1 MKVKATKVT
10 GLHTLDYVTE
20 GKVYDVYN
28 PSYTSGIGWVVDDV
42 GDFIS
47 IDFSDEGECCHGV
60 KWEIVE

>member
-10 GLHTLDYVTE
+10 GIHTLDYVTE

-42 GDFIS
+42 GDSIL
-47 IDFSDEGECCHGV
+47 IDFSEEGECCHGV

>member
-1 MKVKATKVT
+1 MKVKAAKVT
-10 GLHTLDYVTE
+10 GIHTLDYVTE

-42 GDFIS
+42 GDSIL